1 MSSRIRLPPL
11 PLHSQL
17 PILRVKS
24 CNVIFCTLS
33 FTALIGSI
41 NYGMMFLNGPIAAAL
56 AAKYGCRAT
65 SMVGSAIFSL
75 GFLLSSYAQHIVTLY
90 FTYGVMVGFG
100 ASLCYFSSLVA
111 VGQYFYNK
119 LSLANGIISS
129 GSGIGSLVMGPVM
142 NNLLK
147 HLGWRDTLR
156 VYAGMAALIFMSAIL
171 YRHINTSGVQQDDGA
186 KSKEKPEKAKFIDFT
201 IFNNKAYIIWC
212 VALSIYI
219 LGYFVPFVHL
229 VSSSFIL
236 YWYRKAA
243 KIFLITYFAMSTMPH
258 FLISFILPSILL
270 RCLLPSSF
278 LIFSSEKLPCMIHP
292 IMLVS
297 PPPVPQHS
305 ASPPPPPPPI
315 VQSLHFVFQLP
326 WYFHFTFYSCP

>member
-1 MSSRIRLPPL
+1 
-11 PLHSQL
+11 
-17 PILRVKS
+17 
-24 CNVIFCTLS
+24 
-33 FTALIGSI
+33 LIGSI

-90 FTYGVMVGFG
+90 VTYGVMVGFG

-186 KSKEKPEKAKFIDFT
+186 KSKAKPEKAKFIDFT
-201 IFNNKAYIIWC
+201 IFKNTAYIIWYLIMASARNLQPMPPFDPKMDVSA
-212 VALSIYI
+212 VAQRWEQWLTRFQRYLLAMDIKSKARQRAM
-219 LGYFVPFVHL
+219 L
-229 VSSSFIL
+229 L
-236 YWYRKAA
+236 YAA
-243 KIFLITYFAMSTMPH
+243 GP
-258 FLISFILPSILL
+258 
-270 RCLLPSSF
+270 
-278 LIFSSEKLPCMIHP
+278 E
-292 IMLVS
+292 
-297 PPPVPQHS
+297 
-305 ASPPPPPPPI
+305 
-315 VQSLHFVFQLP
+315 
-326 WYFHFTFYSCP
+326 